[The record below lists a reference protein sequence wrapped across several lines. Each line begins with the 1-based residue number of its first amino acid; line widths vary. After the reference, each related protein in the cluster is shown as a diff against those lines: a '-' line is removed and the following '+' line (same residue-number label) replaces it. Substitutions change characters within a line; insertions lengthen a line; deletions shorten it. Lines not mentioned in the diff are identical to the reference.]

1 MFGLGFWEIAVIL
14 GVALIIFGPAKLP
27 ELARSLGRG
36 LREFRKATDDF
47 KRTIDTEM
55 YAAEPEPERKPA
67 TPAPEPLAS
76 TVARPA
82 PFGPSTPPEEKVEE
96 AQIEPDAP
104 QDTPGSEAPAE
115 ASPAAASVDASAASD
130 PSSSEPEGA
139 AADLL
144 EDEPASKKPV

>member
-55 YAAEPEPERKPA
+55 YAPEPEPERKPA
-67 TPAPEPLAS
+67 APMPEPLPS

-82 PFGPSTPPEEKVEE
+82 PHGPGAQSEAEP

-104 QDTPGSEAPAE
+104 EEESKVEEAKVEEAKVDEAE
-115 ASPAAASVDASAASD
+115 EPDPTSPPKTS
-130 PSSSEPEGA
+130 
-139 AADLL
+139 
-144 EDEPASKKPV
+144 